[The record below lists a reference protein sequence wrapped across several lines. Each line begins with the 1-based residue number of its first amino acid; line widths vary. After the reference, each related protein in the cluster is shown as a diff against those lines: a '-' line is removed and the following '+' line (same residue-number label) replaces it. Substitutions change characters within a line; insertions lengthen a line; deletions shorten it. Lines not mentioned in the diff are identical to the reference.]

1 MMNKKKYIAPDLD
14 LLILEQSDIITVSG
28 GVSGGY
34 GGEEDP
40 FGNVGG
46 FFDSDWK

>member
-1 MMNKKKYIAPDLD
+1 MNKKKYIAPDLD

-28 GVSGGY
+28 GTGGEY

-46 FFDSDWK
+46 FFNGDWQ